1 VQVDILDGLIVAL
14 DLLFRRTENKKCERK
29 LMVITDAAA
38 KITDP
43 TDIEAVVQMITSMEV
58 KLQVMCVP
66 LFQSRL
72 CTSN

>member
-1 VQVDILDGLIVAL
+1 
-14 DLLFRRTENKKCERK
+14 
-29 LMVITDAAA
+29 VITDAAA